1 MKIRLDLFR
10 SFCISIFLVLTGLQ
24 SMQAHANG
32 IASFNSYVELIPGA
46 TNLKARKQDT
56 NGSQRSTSGEDFIIV
71 PERTNICQQGQTAS
85 QCTTTYNFSG
95 LGYVPNGSATSIHFG
110 NTPANSYLVFINDD
124 HNSGSDRTSKI
135 GQIVFENEILGYW
148 TDPTMTVDFPE
159 VDKDNAVYP
168 SSGNSGFSARQTE
181 DHVHYGSSTTSVSY
195 THLTLP
201 TRIFV

>member
-10 SFCISIFLVLTGLQ
+10 SFCVSIFLVFAGLQ

-46 TNLKARKQDT
+46 TNLKARKQDK

-124 HNSGSDRTSKI
+124 HNNSSDRTSKI

-148 TDPTMTVDFPE
+148 THPTMTVDFPE

-181 DHVHYGSSTTSVSY
+181 DHVHYGSSTTASTQSGDWVS
-195 THLTLP
+195 
-201 TRIFV
+201 IGSDK